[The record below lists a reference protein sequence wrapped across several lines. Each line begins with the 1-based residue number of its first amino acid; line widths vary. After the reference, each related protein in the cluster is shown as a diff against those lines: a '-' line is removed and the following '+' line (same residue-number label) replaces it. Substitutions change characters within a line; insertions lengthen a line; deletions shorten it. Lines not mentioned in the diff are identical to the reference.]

1 MNKTTLRV
9 IMSVLVI
16 LLFIPSNV
24 TAQIPD
30 ELPSAKKMI
39 KIYLKYGKITVTE
52 STMEKQLFEVGDE
65 YANIKFSGT
74 AVYKP
79 ARFGKK
85 PFNKIGAMLV
95 IDLYGAAGNKIMK
108 VEGIPDSGEN
118 GQAENVKYKK
128 PFPFVLEVAVQMDK
142 YIKIQSHKVRVW
154 WILQ

>member
-1 MNKTTLRV
+1 MNKTTIRV
-9 IMSVLVI
+9 IMSILVI

-24 TAQIPD
+24 TAQIPV

-52 STMEKQLFEVGDE
+52 SAMEKLKFEVGDE
-65 YANIKFSGT
+65 YGFLKFSGT

-85 PFNKIGAMLV
+85 KFKDILYMLSF
-95 IDLYGAAGNKIMK
+95 DLYDKAGIKLMK
-108 VEGIPDSGEN
+108 VEGIPECGEN
-118 GQAENVKYKK
+118 NQEENVKYKK
-128 PFPFVLEVAVQMDK
+128 PFPFEMEVMVKPDIYLRAD
-142 YIKIQSHKVRVW
+142 SHKLRVW